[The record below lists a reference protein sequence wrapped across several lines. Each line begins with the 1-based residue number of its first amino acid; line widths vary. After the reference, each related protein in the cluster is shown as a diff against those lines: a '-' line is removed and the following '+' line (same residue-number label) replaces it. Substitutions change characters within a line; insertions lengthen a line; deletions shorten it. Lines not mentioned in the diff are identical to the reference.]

1 MQKMPPR
8 NHEIERTVPNTKAV
22 ALNYDPSGMA
32 DAPKVSASGTGFLAE
47 RILDLA
53 FENDVPV
60 RTDPDLVEI
69 ISATEVGEEI
79 PVEAFIAV
87 AEILRYVYERNGAIP
102 DSVQQMMENELE
114 GE

>member
-1 MQKMPPR
+1 MQKMPPSK
-8 NHEIERTVPNTKAV
+8 HEIERTVPDTKAV
-22 ALNYDPSGMA
+22 ALNYDPSSMA
-32 DAPKVSASGTGFLAE
+32 SAPKVTASGTGFLAE

-53 FENDVPV
+53 FEHDVPV

-69 ISATEVGEEI
+69 IAATEVGEDI

-102 DSVQQMMENELE
+102 ESVQRLMENEME
-114 GE
+114 RD